1 MIDAIAEQMK
11 TGSKQVNQIIA
22 HVLDMWTQKLKDV
35 RLAIN
40 WYHHAIIVLTQMTMM
55 RILHMWVILILR
67 QIKRN
72 MSDAQ
77 IADWANI

>member
-11 TGSKQVNQIIA
+11 TGSKQVSQIIA
-22 HVLDMWTQKLKDV
+22 HVLDMWTQKQKDV
-35 RLAIN
+35 KHVIN
-40 WYHHAIIVLTQMTMM
+40 WYHHAIIVLTQTTMM

-77 IADWANI
+77 IVEWANI